1 MQSFKSYLT
10 ESEIK
15 PLHKVLNP
23 SQMKALRKHPDFHYI
38 SGDYG
43 SKIFA
48 KYGPRHSPGL
58 NHFIIANGDP
68 KFRMDIAMT
77 PRGKMYSH
85 EIHKRSDEGWDFIKG
100 GQGSKD

>member
-1 MQSFKSYLT
+1 MLSFKSYLT

-23 SQMKALRKHPDFHYI
+23 SQMKALRKHQDFHYI
-38 SGDYG
+38 GGDYG

-68 KFRMDIAMT
+68 KYRMDIAMT
-77 PRGKMYSH
+77 PRGKILNH
-85 EIHKRSDEGWDFIKG
+85 EIHRKTDEGWGFVKAYEG
-100 GQGSKD
+100 KD